1 MIVRFVCIICFWI
14 ASHAVQAADFRVTFI
29 NPGDETGFW
38 GEVTRTMSAAA
49 DDLNVDLEILNANRQ
64 PYAMEELL
72 SHRLEQGDLPDYF
85 ILVNEHQSAARLMQL
100 MEGRPSKVLF
110 LLNKLTPNQKTILE
124 RRNIDLRSIVA
135 TIVPDDENAGYEM
148 AEALFE
154 DARRNGAD
162 QGKIRLLAL
171 TGDTST
177 PAGVLRELG
186 MLRAVASNDDV
197 ELVHAIP
204 AGWEETVAYERTR
217 NVLMRTHVDVIWS
230 ASDDMAFGA
239 RRASDEL
246 GLKAGGDI
254 FFAGLGW
261 SRRGMDSVQN
271 MEMSLTHGGEF
282 FAGAWAMVMLRDHY
296 FKSVKGEVFVDV
308 LFKMS
313 PITAENVA
321 IYLNHLGDGNWD
333 KIDFRRFCKSAT
345 GRSHYDFSA
354 EAILEAAGS

>member
-1 MIVRFVCIICFWI
+1 MIVRLLCIVWLLV
-14 ASHAVQAADFRVTFI
+14 ASSAAQAADFRVTFI

-49 DDLNVDLEILNANRQ
+49 SDLNVDLEVLNANRQ

-72 SHRLEQGDLPDYF
+72 SQRLEQGNLPEYF
-85 ILVNEHQSAARLMQL
+85 ILVNEHQSAARLMQM
-100 MEGRPSKVLF
+100 MEGHPSKVLF

-135 TIVPDDENAGYEM
+135 SIVPDDENAGYEM
-148 AEALFE
+148 ADALFAE
-154 DARRNGAD
+154 ARRKGTEK
-162 QGKIRLLAL
+162 GKIRLLAL

-177 PAGVLRELG
+177 PAGALREMG
-186 MLRAVASNDDV
+186 MLRAVAGNADV
-197 ELVHAIP
+197 ELVHSIP
-204 AGWEETVAYERTR
+204 ADWDETVAYQRTR
-217 NVLMRTHVDVIWS
+217 DVLKRTRVDVVWS

-239 RRASDEL
+239 RRATDEL
-246 GLKAGGDI
+246 GLAPGEDI

-261 SRRGMDSVQN
+261 SRRGMDGVQN

-282 FAGAWAMVMLRDHY
+282 FAGAWSIVMLRDH
-296 FKSVKGEVFVDV
+296 FHKSVKGEVFVDV

-313 PITAENVA
+313 PITLDNVE

-333 KIDFRRFCKSAT
+333 KIDFTRFCKSRT

>member
-1 MIVRFVCIICFWI
+1 MFVRFVCIVCFWI
-14 ASHAVQAADFRVTFI
+14 ASFAVQAADFRVTFI
-29 NPGDETGFW
+29 NPGDDTGFW
-38 GEVTRTMSAAA
+38 GEVAKTMSAAA
-49 DDLNVDLEILNANRQ
+49 KDLNADLEILNANRR

-72 SHRLEQGDLPDYF
+72 SHRLERGDLPDYF
-85 ILVNEHQSAARLMQL
+85 ILVNENQAAARLMQL
-100 MEGRPSKVLF
+100 MEGHPSKVLF

-135 TIVPDDENAGYEM
+135 TIVPDDENAGFEM

-154 DARRNGAD
+154 DVRHNGAT

-171 TGDTST
+171 TGDTNT
-177 PAGVLRELG
+177 PAGLLRELG

-204 AGWEETVAYERTR
+204 TNWDEGVAYQRTR
-217 NVLMRTHVDVIWS
+217 DVVMRTHVDVIWS
-230 ASDDMAFGA
+230 ASDDLAFGA
-239 RRASDEL
+239 RRATDEM
-246 GLKAGGDI
+246 GLSAGRDI

-261 SRRGMDSVQN
+261 SRRGMDGVQAT
-271 MEMSLTHGGEF
+271 EMSLTHGGEF
-282 FAGAWAMVMLRDHY
+282 FAGAWSIVMLRDHF

-313 PITAENVA
+313 PITMENVEV
-321 IYLNHLGDGNWD
+321 YLSHLGDGNWD
-333 KIDFRRFCKSAT
+333 KIDFTRFCKSRT

-354 EAILEAAGS
+354 EAILDAAGS